1 MSDIVKKATEYQQKT
16 SNTMYY
22 ISFIVGLLIIIVGY
36 FLLKAVMDFIG
47 LWATILIIAII
58 SILVA
63 RKL

>member
-1 MSDIVKKATEYQQKT
+1 MAIPKS

-22 ISFIVGLLIIIVGY
+22 ISFMFGLLIIIIGY
-36 FLLKAVMDFIG
+36 FILKAIADFIG